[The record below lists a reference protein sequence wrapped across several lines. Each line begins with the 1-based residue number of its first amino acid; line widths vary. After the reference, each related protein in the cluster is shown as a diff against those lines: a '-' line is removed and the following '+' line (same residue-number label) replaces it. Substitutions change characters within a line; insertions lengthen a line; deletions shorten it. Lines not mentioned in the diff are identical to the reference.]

1 MIASNVSL
9 SVFSAPYVTE
19 LVTAPPTPRK
29 YLVSLSTTYFTLHC
43 TNITHQPTS
52 PTPVSLTIYVAFLD
66 IIFMRYNLDVSML
79 SDLRAS
85 RQSLMEDG
93 RRSRAS
99 ALQRSMMR
107 KSTRASTRSRSRDK
121 LYRDNRSRDGDRG
134 SSGYRSRDGDSLP
147 DSDNWAGTST
157 DNNWTD
163 YDQDVYTVRSPQK
176 TNRYSRDD
184 VNL

>member
-1 MIASNVSL
+1 MGYIPDDARSHVSQ
-9 SVFSAPYVTE
+9 FSTRSRSRSE
-19 LVTAPPTPRK
+19 HGLFGQ
-29 YLVSLSTTYFTLHC
+29 S
-43 TNITHQPTS
+43 Q
-52 PTPVSLTIYVAFLD
+52 
-66 IIFMRYNLDVSML
+66 RYPSRN
-79 SDLRAS
+79 DLRAS
-85 RQSLMEDG
+85 RQSLADDG

-107 KSTRASTRSRSRDK
+107 KSTRQSTRSRSRDK
-121 LYRDNRSRDGDRG
+121 LSNSGYRDNRSRDGDRG

-147 DSDNWAGTST
+147 DSDNWATST

-176 TNRYSRDD
+176 SNRYSRDD

>member
-1 MIASNVSL
+1 ML
-9 SVFSAPYVTE
+9 
-19 LVTAPPTPRK
+19 
-29 YLVSLSTTYFTLHC
+29 
-43 TNITHQPTS
+43 
-52 PTPVSLTIYVAFLD
+52 
-66 IIFMRYNLDVSML
+66 RYNLDVSML

-184 VNL
+184 VNLWTTWEREQWRWLNKWFQKHDQDNHVKQLCAIFHSLMMDWII

>member
-1 MIASNVSL
+1 
-9 SVFSAPYVTE
+9 
-19 LVTAPPTPRK
+19 
-29 YLVSLSTTYFTLHC
+29 
-43 TNITHQPTS
+43 
-52 PTPVSLTIYVAFLD
+52 
-66 IIFMRYNLDVSML
+66 
-79 SDLRAS
+79 
-85 RQSLMEDG
+85 
-93 RRSRAS
+93 
-99 ALQRSMMR
+99 MMR

-147 DSDNWAGTST
+147 DSDNWATST

-176 TNRYSRDD
+176 SNRYGRDD